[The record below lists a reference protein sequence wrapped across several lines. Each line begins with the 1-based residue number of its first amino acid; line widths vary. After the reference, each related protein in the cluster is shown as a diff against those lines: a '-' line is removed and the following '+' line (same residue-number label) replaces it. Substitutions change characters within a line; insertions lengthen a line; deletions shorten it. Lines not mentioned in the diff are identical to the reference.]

1 MILGSGWTNYC
12 DAVEDVNDNDA
23 ELSNAG
29 NCCDQCCCIF
39 VASTL
44 LYMEYSQQCCANQNV
59 LVPEADALQMLAAPG
74 LSYWARRCATL
85 LFLLRYTF
93 RIQQAASRL
102 RYFARGC
109 ETLGRL
115 TTRIPMPPKAFCE
128 DGSDQ

>member
-1 MILGSGWTNYC
+1 
-12 DAVEDVNDNDA
+12 
-23 ELSNAG
+23 
-29 NCCDQCCCIF
+29 
-39 VASTL
+39 
-44 LYMEYSQQCCANQNV
+44 MEYSQQCCANQDL

-74 LSYWARRCATL
+74 LSYWSTRCATL

-93 RIQQAASRL
+93 RVQQAASRL

-128 DGSDQ
+128 GGSAE

>member
-1 MILGSGWTNYC
+1 MGPDGVNC
-12 DAVEDVNDNDA
+12 CVAVEDVNDNDA

-29 NCCDQCCCIF
+29 NCCDQCWCIF
-39 VASTL
+39 VANTL

-74 LSYWARRCATL
+74 LSYWSTRCATL

-93 RIQQAASRL
+93 R
-102 RYFARGC
+102 ARGC

-128 DGSDQ
+128 GGSAE